1 MMQKKKV
8 LAVLSAAVM
17 LAAVTVGCGDSEE
30 ESSKSKKSK
39 AKAEASDQADS
50 KAEETDQADSKAEE
64 TDQADAATKDGDVI
78 YSYEDLSIIFDGI
91 SGSDVLVSVKNDGE
105 DDYELTVKDISV
117 NGTVLDTG
125 DLYYTA
131 EAGTERAERV
141 TLAESGADFD
151 LQEAE
156 FTIQLKD
163 EATNTTITSEPI
175 HLTFE
180 VADYIENADDSVGS
194 ADLDTDAEEDTEE
207 DADQE
212 AAGSVSAG
220 GTTEIKAKVGC
231 EVYSNGDITITYKGI
246 SGTDVNFEIE
256 NTSAM
261 KYTVFAEDITVNGIS
276 WGDDQRLSEI
286 CRSGDTVEVP
296 VTLENENGTVV
307 DLRDATFTIELR
319 DENREQT
326 LSDPI
331 HMVF

>member
-50 KAEETDQADSKAEE
+50 KAEETDQAD
-64 TDQADAATKDGDVI
+64 AATKDGDVI

-105 DDYELTVKDISV
+105 DDYELTAKDISV
-117 NGTVLDTG
+117 NGTMLDTG

-163 EATNTTITSEPI
+163 TNTTITSEPI

-180 VADYIENADDSVGS
+180 VADSIENAEDSVGS
-194 ADLDTDAEEDTEE
+194 VDLDTDAEE

-220 GTTEIKAKVGC
+220 GTTEIKAKAGC

-276 WGDDQRLSEI
+276 WGDDHRLSEI

-296 VTLENENGTVV
+296 VTLENGNGTVV

-319 DENREQT
+319 DENSEQT

>member
-39 AKAEASDQADS
+39 AKAETS
-50 KAEETDQADSKAEE
+50 DQADSKAEE

-78 YSYEDLSIIFDGI
+78 YSYEDLSILFDGI
-91 SGSDVLVSVKNDGE
+91 SGADVLVSVKNDGE

-180 VADYIENADDSVGS
+180 VADSIANAEDSVGS

-276 WGDDQRLSEI
+276 WGDDHRLSEI

>member
-39 AKAEASDQADS
+39 AKAETS
-50 KAEETDQADSKAEE
+50 DQADSKAEE

-78 YSYEDLSIIFDGI
+78 YSYEDLSILFDGI
-91 SGSDVLVSVKNDGE
+91 SGADVLVSVKNDGE
-105 DDYELTVKDISV
+105 DDYELTAKDISV

-180 VADYIENADDSVGS
+180 VADSMENADDSVGS
-194 ADLDTDAEEDTEE
+194 TDLDTDAEEDVEE

-276 WGDDQRLSEI
+276 WGDDHRLSEI

>member
-78 YSYEDLSIIFDGI
+78 YSYEDLSIIFDGV

-105 DDYELTVKDISV
+105 DDYELTAQDISV
-117 NGTVLDTG
+117 TGNMLDSG
-125 DLYYTA
+125 YLYYTA

-163 EATNTTITSEPI
+163 TNTTITSEPI

-180 VADYIENADDSVGS
+180 VADSIANAEDSVGS
-194 ADLDTDAEEDTEE
+194 ADLDTDAEE

-296 VTLENENGTVV
+296 VTLENRDGTVI
-307 DLRDATFTIELR
+307 DLKDATFTIELR
-319 DENREQT
+319 DENSEQT

>member
-50 KAEETDQADSKAEE
+50 KAEETDQAD
-64 TDQADAATKDGDVI
+64 AATKDGDVI

-105 DDYELTVKDISV
+105 DDYELTAKDISV

-141 TLAESGADFD
+141 TLAESGANFD

-163 EATNTTITSEPI
+163 ETTNTTITSEPI

-180 VADYIENADDSVGS
+180 VADSIANADDSVGS

-276 WGDDQRLSEI
+276 WGDDHRLSEI

-296 VTLENENGTVV
+296 VTLENGNGTVV

-319 DENREQT
+319 DENSEQT

>member
-1 MMQKKKV
+1 MQKKKV

-50 KAEETDQADSKAEE
+50 KAEETDQAD
-64 TDQADAATKDGDVI
+64 AATKDGDVI
-78 YSYEDLSIIFDGI
+78 YSYEELSIIFDGV

-105 DDYELTVKDISV
+105 DDYELTAKDISV

-163 EATNTTITSEPI
+163 TNTTITSEPI

-180 VADYIENADDSVGS
+180 VADSIANAEDSVGS
-194 ADLDTDAEEDTEE
+194 ADLDTDAEE

-276 WGDDQRLSEI
+276 WGDDHRLSEI

-296 VTLENENGTVV
+296 VTLENGNGTVV

-319 DENREQT
+319 DENSEQT

>member
-1 MMQKKKV
+1 MQKKKV

>member
-105 DDYELTVKDISV
+105 DDYELTAKDISV
-117 NGTVLDTG
+117 NGTMLDTG

-163 EATNTTITSEPI
+163 TNTTITSEPI

-180 VADYIENADDSVGS
+180 VADSIANAEDSVGS
-194 ADLDTDAEEDTEE
+194 ADLDTDAEEG
-207 DADQE
+207 ADQE

-276 WGDDQRLSEI
+276 WGDDHRLSEI

-296 VTLENENGTVV
+296 VTLENRDGTVI
-307 DLRDATFTIELR
+307 DLKDATFTIELR

>member
-39 AKAEASDQADS
+39 AKAESSDQADS
-50 KAEETDQADSKAEE
+50 KAEKTEQE
-64 TDQADAATKDGDVI
+64 DAATKDGDVI

-91 SGSDVLVSVKNDGE
+91 SGADVLVSVKNDGE
-105 DDYELTVKDISV
+105 DDYELTAKDISV
-117 NGTVLDTG
+117 NGTILDTG

-180 VADYIENADDSVGS
+180 VTDCIENAEDSVGS
-194 ADLDTDAEEDTEE
+194 ADLDADAEE

-212 AAGSVSAG
+212 ADGSVSAG

-276 WGDDQRLSEI
+276 WGDDHRLSEI

-296 VTLENENGTVV
+296 VTLENGDGTVV
-307 DLRDATFTIELR
+307 DLRDAIFTIELR

>member
-1 MMQKKKV
+1 MQKKKV

-39 AKAEASDQADS
+39 AKAEASDQAN
-50 KAEETDQADSKAEE
+50 SKAEE

-78 YSYEDLSIIFDGI
+78 YSYEDLSIIFDGV

-105 DDYELTVKDISV
+105 DDYELTAKDISV

-296 VTLENENGTVV
+296 VTLENGNGTVV

-319 DENREQT
+319 DENSEQT

>member
-50 KAEETDQADSKAEE
+50 KAEETDQAD
-64 TDQADAATKDGDVI
+64 AATKDGDVI
-78 YSYEDLSIIFDGI
+78 YSYEDLSIIFDGV

-105 DDYELTVKDISV
+105 DDYELTAKDISV

-163 EATNTTITSEPI
+163 TNTTITSEPI

-180 VADYIENADDSVGS
+180 VADSIENAEDSVGS
-194 ADLDTDAEEDTEE
+194 ADLDTDAEE

-276 WGDDQRLSEI
+276 WGDDHRLSEI

-296 VTLENENGTVV
+296 VTLENGNGTVV

-319 DENREQT
+319 DENSEQT

>member
-50 KAEETDQADSKAEE
+50 KAEETDQAD
-64 TDQADAATKDGDVI
+64 AATKDGDVI
-78 YSYEDLSIIFDGI
+78 YSYEGLSILFDGV

-105 DDYELTVKDISV
+105 DDYELTAKDISV
-117 NGTVLDTG
+117 NGTMLDTG

-141 TLAESGADFD
+141 TLAESGANFD

-163 EATNTTITSEPI
+163 TNTTITSEPI

-180 VADYIENADDSVGS
+180 VADYIGNADDSVGS
-194 ADLDTDAEEDTEE
+194 ADLDTDAEE

-296 VTLENENGTVV
+296 VTLENGNGTVV

-319 DENREQT
+319 DENSEQT

>member
-50 KAEETDQADSKAEE
+50 KAEETDQAD
-64 TDQADAATKDGDVI
+64 AATKDGDVI
-78 YSYEDLSIIFDGI
+78 YSYEDLSIIFDGV

-105 DDYELTVKDISV
+105 DDYELTAKDISV
-117 NGTVLDTG
+117 NGTMLDTG

-163 EATNTTITSEPI
+163 TNTTITSEPI

-180 VADYIENADDSVGS
+180 VADSIANAEDSVGS
-194 ADLDTDAEEDTEE
+194 ADLDTDAEEG
-207 DADQE
+207 ADQE

-220 GTTEIKAKVGC
+220 GTTEIKAKAGC

-296 VTLENENGTVV
+296 VTLENGNGTVV

-319 DENREQT
+319 DENSEQT

>member
-1 MMQKKKV
+1 M
-8 LAVLSAAVM
+8 
-17 LAAVTVGCGDSEE
+17 
-30 ESSKSKKSK
+30 
-39 AKAEASDQADS
+39 
-50 KAEETDQADSKAEE
+50 
-64 TDQADAATKDGDVI
+64 I
-78 YSYEDLSIIFDGI
+78 YSYEDLSIIFDGV

-105 DDYELTVKDISV
+105 DDYELTAMDISV

-296 VTLENENGTVV
+296 VTLENGNGTVV

-319 DENREQT
+319 DENSEQT

>member
-50 KAEETDQADSKAEE
+50 KAEETDQAD
-64 TDQADAATKDGDVI
+64 AATKDGDVI
-78 YSYEDLSIIFDGI
+78 YSYEDLSIIFDGV

-105 DDYELTVKDISV
+105 DDYELTVQDISV

-163 EATNTTITSEPI
+163 TNTTITSEPI

-180 VADYIENADDSVGS
+180 VADSIENAEDSVGS
-194 ADLDTDAEEDTEE
+194 ADLDTDAEDAEE

-276 WGDDQRLSEI
+276 WGDDHRLSEI

-296 VTLENENGTVV
+296 VTLENGNGAVV

-319 DENREQT
+319 DENREET

>member
-1 MMQKKKV
+1 MQKKKV

-50 KAEETDQADSKAEE
+50 KAEETDQAD
-64 TDQADAATKDGDVI
+64 AATKDGDVI
-78 YSYEDLSIIFDGI
+78 YSYEDLSIIFDGV

-105 DDYELTVKDISV
+105 DDYELTAKDISV

-163 EATNTTITSEPI
+163 TNTTITSEPI

-180 VADYIENADDSVGS
+180 VADSIENAEDSVGS
-194 ADLDTDAEEDTEE
+194 ADLDTDAEE

-276 WGDDQRLSEI
+276 WGDDHRLSEI

-296 VTLENENGTVV
+296 VTLENGNGTVV

-319 DENREQT
+319 DENSEQT

>member
-78 YSYEDLSIIFDGI
+78 YSYEDLSIIFDGV

-105 DDYELTVKDISV
+105 DDYELTAKDISV

-163 EATNTTITSEPI
+163 TNTTITSEPI

-180 VADYIENADDSVGS
+180 VADSIANADDSVGS
-194 ADLDTDAEEDTEE
+194 ADLDTDEEEDTEE

-212 AAGSVSAG
+212 AVGSVSAG

-261 KYTVFAEDITVNGIS
+261 KYTVFAEDITVNGVS

-296 VTLENENGTVV
+296 LTLENGDGTVV
-307 DLRDATFTIELR
+307 DLKDATFTIELR
-319 DENREQT
+319 DESSEQT

>member
-50 KAEETDQADSKAEE
+50 KAEETDQAD
-64 TDQADAATKDGDVI
+64 AATKDGDVI
-78 YSYEDLSIIFDGI
+78 YSYEDLSIIFDGV

-105 DDYELTVKDISV
+105 DDYELTAKDISV

-163 EATNTTITSEPI
+163 TNTTITSEPI

-180 VADYIENADDSVGS
+180 VADSIANAEDSVGS
-194 ADLDTDAEEDTEE
+194 ADLDTDAEE

-276 WGDDQRLSEI
+276 WGDDHRLSEI

-296 VTLENENGTVV
+296 VTLENGNGTVV

-319 DENREQT
+319 DENSEQT

>member
-39 AKAEASDQADS
+39 AKAETS
-50 KAEETDQADSKAEE
+50 DQADSKAEE

-78 YSYEDLSIIFDGI
+78 YSYEDLSILFDGI
-91 SGSDVLVSVKNDGE
+91 SGADVLVSVKNDGE
-105 DDYELTVKDISV
+105 DDYELTAKDISV

-180 VADYIENADDSVGS
+180 VADCIENAEDSVGS
-194 ADLDTDAEEDTEE
+194 ADLDTDAEED
-207 DADQE
+207 ADQKS
-212 AAGSVSAG
+212 ASSVSAG
-220 GTTEIKAKVGC
+220 GTTEIKAKAGC

-256 NTSAM
+256 NTLAM

-276 WGDDQRLSEI
+276 WGDDHRLSEI

>member
-50 KAEETDQADSKAEE
+50 KVEE

-105 DDYELTVKDISV
+105 DDYELTAKDISV

-163 EATNTTITSEPI
+163 ETTNTTITSEPI

-180 VADYIENADDSVGS
+180 VADSIENADDSVGS
-194 ADLDTDAEEDTEE
+194 ADLDTDAEEDT
-207 DADQE
+207 DQE

-220 GTTEIKAKVGC
+220 GTTEIKAKAGC

-261 KYTVFAEDITVNGIS
+261 KYTVFAEDITVNGVS

-296 VTLENENGTVV
+296 VTLENRDGTVV
-307 DLRDATFTIELR
+307 DLKDATFTIELR
-319 DENREQT
+319 DENSEQT

>member
-1 MMQKKKV
+1 MQKKKV

-39 AKAEASDQADS
+39 AKAETS
-50 KAEETDQADSKAEE
+50 DQADSKAEE

-78 YSYEDLSIIFDGI
+78 YSYKDLSIIFDGI

-261 KYTVFAEDITVNGIS
+261 KYTVFAEDITVNGVS

-296 VTLENENGTVV
+296 VTLENRDGTVV
-307 DLRDATFTIELR
+307 DLKDATFTIELR
-319 DENREQT
+319 DENSEQT

>member
-1 MMQKKKV
+1 MQKKKV

-50 KAEETDQADSKAEE
+50 KAEETDQAD
-64 TDQADAATKDGDVI
+64 AATKDGDVI

-105 DDYELTVKDISV
+105 DDYELTAKDISV
-117 NGTVLDTG
+117 NGTMLDTG

-163 EATNTTITSEPI
+163 TNTTITSEPI

-180 VADYIENADDSVGS
+180 VADYIENAEDSVGS
-194 ADLDTDAEEDTEE
+194 ADLDTDAEEG
-207 DADQE
+207 ADQE

-220 GTTEIKAKVGC
+220 GTTEIKAKAGC

-261 KYTVFAEDITVNGIS
+261 KYTVFAEDITVNGVS

-296 VTLENENGTVV
+296 VTLENRDGTVV
-307 DLRDATFTIELR
+307 DLKDATFTIELR
-319 DENREQT
+319 DENSEQT

>member
-39 AKAEASDQADS
+39 AKAETS
-50 KAEETDQADSKAEE
+50 DQADSKAEE

-78 YSYEDLSIIFDGI
+78 YSYEDLSILFDGI
-91 SGSDVLVSVKNDGE
+91 SGADVLVSVKNDGE
-105 DDYELTVKDISV
+105 DDYELTAKDISV

-180 VADYIENADDSVGS
+180 VADSIANADDSVGS
-194 ADLDTDAEEDTEE
+194 ADLDTDAEEDAEE

-220 GTTEIKAKVGC
+220 GTTEIKAKAGC

-276 WGDDQRLSEI
+276 WGDDHRLSEI

>member
-50 KAEETDQADSKAEE
+50 KAEETDQAD
-64 TDQADAATKDGDVI
+64 AATKDGDVI
-78 YSYEDLSIIFDGI
+78 YSYEDLSIIFDGV

-105 DDYELTVKDISV
+105 DDYELTAKDISV

-296 VTLENENGTVV
+296 VTLENGNGTVV

-319 DENREQT
+319 DENSEQT

>member
-1 MMQKKKV
+1 MQKKKV

-50 KAEETDQADSKAEE
+50 KAEETDQAD
-64 TDQADAATKDGDVI
+64 AATKDGDVI

-91 SGSDVLVSVKNDGE
+91 SGADVLVSVKNDGE

-180 VADYIENADDSVGS
+180 VADYIANADDSVGS
-194 ADLDTDAEEDTEE
+194 ADLDTDAEEDAEE

-261 KYTVFAEDITVNGIS
+261 KYTVFAEDITVNGVS

-296 VTLENENGTVV
+296 VTLENRDGTVV
-307 DLRDATFTIELR
+307 DLKDATFTIELR
-319 DENREQT
+319 DENSEQT

>member
-30 ESSKSKKSK
+30 ESGKSKKSK

-78 YSYEDLSIIFDGI
+78 YSYEDLSILFDGI
-91 SGSDVLVSVKNDGE
+91 SGADVLVSVKNDGE
-105 DDYELTVKDISV
+105 DDYELTAKDISV

-156 FTIQLKD
+156 FTIELKD

-180 VADYIENADDSVGS
+180 VADSIANAEDSVGS
-194 ADLDTDAEEDTEE
+194 ADLDTNAEEDTEE

-276 WGDDQRLSEI
+276 WGDDHRLSEI

-319 DENREQT
+319 DENREET

>member
-50 KAEETDQADSKAEE
+50 KAEETDQAD
-64 TDQADAATKDGDVI
+64 AATKDGDVI
-78 YSYEDLSIIFDGI
+78 YSYEDLSIIFDGV

-105 DDYELTVKDISV
+105 DDYELTAQDISV
-117 NGTVLDTG
+117 NGTMLDTG

-163 EATNTTITSEPI
+163 TNTTITSEPI

-180 VADYIENADDSVGS
+180 VADSIANAEDSVGS
-194 ADLDTDAEEDTEE
+194 ADLDTDAEE

-296 VTLENENGTVV
+296 VTLENRDGTVI
-307 DLRDATFTIELR
+307 DLKDATFTIELR
-319 DENREQT
+319 DENSEQT

>member
-50 KAEETDQADSKAEE
+50 KAEETDQAD
-64 TDQADAATKDGDVI
+64 AATKDGDVI
-78 YSYEDLSIIFDGI
+78 YSYEDLSIIFDGV

-105 DDYELTVKDISV
+105 DDYELTAMDISV

-180 VADYIENADDSVGS
+180 VADSIANAEDSVGS
-194 ADLDTDAEEDTEE
+194 ADLDTNAEEDTEE

-276 WGDDQRLSEI
+276 WGDDHRLSEI

>member
-1 MMQKKKV
+1 MQKKKV

-50 KAEETDQADSKAEE
+50 KAEETDQAD
-64 TDQADAATKDGDVI
+64 AATKDGDVI
-78 YSYEDLSIIFDGI
+78 YSYEDLSIIFDGV

-105 DDYELTVKDISV
+105 DDYELTAQDISV
-117 NGTVLDTG
+117 NGTMLDTG

-163 EATNTTITSEPI
+163 TNTTITSEPI

-180 VADYIENADDSVGS
+180 VADSIANAEDSVGS
-194 ADLDTDAEEDTEE
+194 ADLDTDAEE

-296 VTLENENGTVV
+296 VTLENRDGTVI
-307 DLRDATFTIELR
+307 DLKDATFTIELR
-319 DENREQT
+319 DENSEQT

>member
-1 MMQKKKV
+1 M
-8 LAVLSAAVM
+8 
-17 LAAVTVGCGDSEE
+17 
-30 ESSKSKKSK
+30 
-39 AKAEASDQADS
+39 
-50 KAEETDQADSKAEE
+50 
-64 TDQADAATKDGDVI
+64 
-78 YSYEDLSIIFDGI
+78 
-91 SGSDVLVSVKNDGE
+91 
-105 DDYELTVKDISV
+105 
-117 NGTVLDTG
+117 LDTG

-163 EATNTTITSEPI
+163 TNTTITSEPI

-180 VADYIENADDSVGS
+180 VADSIANAEDSVGS
-194 ADLDTDAEEDTEE
+194 ADLDTDAEE

-296 VTLENENGTVV
+296 VTLENRDGTVI
-307 DLRDATFTIELR
+307 DLKDATFTIELR
-319 DENREQT
+319 DENSEQT

>member
-1 MMQKKKV
+1 M
-8 LAVLSAAVM
+8 
-17 LAAVTVGCGDSEE
+17 TY
-30 ESSKSKKSK
+30 
-39 AKAEASDQADS
+39 EA
-50 KAEETDQADSKAEE
+50 
-64 TDQADAATKDGDVI
+64 
-78 YSYEDLSIIFDGI
+78 
-91 SGSDVLVSVKNDGE
+91 
-105 DDYELTVKDISV
+105 
-117 NGTVLDTG
+117 
-125 DLYYTA
+125 
-131 EAGTERAERV
+131 
-141 TLAESGADFD
+141 
-151 LQEAE
+151 
-156 FTIQLKD
+156 
-163 EATNTTITSEPI
+163 I

-180 VADYIENADDSVGS
+180 VADSIANAEDSVGS
-194 ADLDTDAEEDTEE
+194 ADLDTDAEE

-296 VTLENENGTVV
+296 VTLENRDGTVI
-307 DLRDATFTIELR
+307 DLKDATFTIELR
-319 DENREQT
+319 DENSEQT

>member
-1 MMQKKKV
+1 MR
-8 LAVLSAAVM
+8 S
-17 LAAVTVGCGDSEE
+17 
-30 ESSKSKKSK
+30 
-39 AKAEASDQADS
+39 
-50 KAEETDQADSKAEE
+50 
-64 TDQADAATKDGDVI
+64 
-78 YSYEDLSIIFDGI
+78 
-91 SGSDVLVSVKNDGE
+91 
-105 DDYELTVKDISV
+105 
-117 NGTVLDTG
+117 
-125 DLYYTA
+125 
-131 EAGTERAERV
+131 AERV

-163 EATNTTITSEPI
+163 TNTTITSEPI

-180 VADYIENADDSVGS
+180 VADSIANAEDSVGS
-194 ADLDTDAEEDTEE
+194 ADLDTDAEEDAEE

-212 AAGSVSAG
+212 AVGSVSAG

-261 KYTVFAEDITVNGIS
+261 KYTVFAEDITVNGVS

-296 VTLENENGTVV
+296 LTLENGDGTVV
-307 DLRDATFTIELR
+307 DLKDATFTIELR
-319 DENREQT
+319 DESSEQT

>member
-50 KAEETDQADSKAEE
+50 KAEETDQAD
-64 TDQADAATKDGDVI
+64 AATKDGDVI
-78 YSYEDLSIIFDGI
+78 YSYEELSIIFDGV

-105 DDYELTVKDISV
+105 DDYELTAKDISV

-163 EATNTTITSEPI
+163 TNTTITSEPI

-180 VADYIENADDSVGS
+180 VADSIANAEDSVGS
-194 ADLDTDAEEDTEE
+194 ADLDTDAEE

-276 WGDDQRLSEI
+276 WGDDHRLSEI

-296 VTLENENGTVV
+296 VTLENGNGTVV

-319 DENREQT
+319 DENSEQT

>member
-1 MMQKKKV
+1 
-8 LAVLSAAVM
+8 M

-78 YSYEDLSIIFDGI
+78 YSYEDLSIIFDGV

-105 DDYELTVKDISV
+105 DDYELTAMDISV

-163 EATNTTITSEPI
+163 TNTTITSEPI

-180 VADYIENADDSVGS
+180 VADSIANAEDSVGS
-194 ADLDTDAEEDTEE
+194 ADLDTDAEE

-276 WGDDQRLSEI
+276 WGDDHRLSEI

-296 VTLENENGTVV
+296 VTLENRDGTVIAV
-307 DLRDATFTIELR
+307 SYTHLTLPTILR
-319 DENREQT
+319 
-326 LSDPI
+326 
-331 HMVF
+331 V